1 LFYKNKKEKSN
12 LNFRYNKFK
21 NLINKRIIM
30 QKIEPMT
37 LYGYEK
43 LQSEVKDLKEV
54 KRPQVVKD
62 IEEAL
67 EHGDLKE
74 NAEYHAAKEMQ
85 KNIDNRLAEL
95 SEILGNSQIVDPSE
109 LAHAKISFGSTVV
122 MTDMDTDEEVTY
134 TIVGG
139 CESNPEMGLISFGSP
154 LAKQLLGKEE
164 GDEVKVILPG
174 GVKEYEI
181 DEVKYQEI
189 VFEC

>member
-1 LFYKNKKEKSN
+1 
-12 LNFRYNKFK
+12 
-21 NLINKRIIM
+21 M
-30 QKIEPMT
+30 QNKIEPMT
-37 LYGYEK
+37 LFGYER
-43 LQSEVKDLKEV
+43 LQSEVKELKEV
-54 KRPQVVKD
+54 KRPGVVKA

-95 SEILGNSQIVDPSE
+95 QEILGNSQIVDPSE
-109 LAHAKISFGSTVV
+109 LEHAKVSFGSTVV
-122 MTDMDTDEEVTY
+122 MTNLDTDEQVTY

-139 CESNPEMGLISFGSP
+139 SESNPDIGLISFNSP

-164 GDEVKVILPG
+164 GDEVKVRLPG
-174 GVKEYEI
+174 GEKEFEI

-189 VFEC
+189 VFETK

>member
-1 LFYKNKKEKSN
+1 
-12 LNFRYNKFK
+12 
-21 NLINKRIIM
+21 M
-30 QKIEPMT
+30 QKVEPMT
-37 LYGYEK
+37 IFGYEK
-43 LQSEVKDLKEV
+43 LQAEVKDLKQV

-85 KNIDNRLAEL
+85 KNIDNRLADL
-95 SEILGNSQIVDPSE
+95 QVIIGNSQIVNPSE

-122 MTDMDTDEEVTY
+122 MTDMDTDEELTY

-139 CESNPEMGLISFGSP
+139 CESNPDMGLISFGSP
-154 LAKQLLGKEE
+154 LAKQLLGREE
-164 GDEVKVILPG
+164 GDEVKVTLPG
-174 GVKEYEI
+174 GKKEYEI

-189 VFEC
+189 VFECY

>member
-1 LFYKNKKEKSN
+1 
-12 LNFRYNKFK
+12 
-21 NLINKRIIM
+21 M
-30 QKIEPMT
+30 QKVEPMT
-37 LYGYEK
+37 LFGYEK
-43 LQSEVKDLKEV
+43 LQAEVKDLKQV

-85 KNIDNRLAEL
+85 KNIDHRLAEL
-95 SEILGNSQIVDPSE
+95 QGILGNSQIVDPTE
-109 LAHAKISFGSTVV
+109 LEHAKISFGSTVV
-122 MTDMDTDEEVTY
+122 MTDMDSDEEVTY

-139 CESNPEMGLISFGSP
+139 CESNPDMGLISFGSP
-154 LAKQLLGKEE
+154 LAKQLLGREE

-174 GVKEYEI
+174 GTKEFEI

-189 VFEC
+189 VFECH